1 MRVLIV
7 DPDSASRSA
16 IAAWLDKFLAQPAID
31 EAPSGAE
38 ALHAIHRRRPDLVLI
53 AHPLPA
59 LPGGGLT
66 ALIKALPNPPS
77 VVVLT
82 AGSAMGLDLQC
93 RAAGVDLLLERR
105 HLQSRLPAYF
115 RRQFPKVWAD
125 GAAARSQASLSA

>member
-1 MRVLIV
+1 MRILVV

-16 IAAWLDKFLAQPAID
+16 IATWLEDFLGQPAID
-31 EAPSGAE
+31 GAASGAE

-53 AHPLPA
+53 AHPLPP

-66 ALIKALPNPPS
+66 ALIKALPNPPA

-125 GAAARSQASLSA
+125 GAAARSQASLGA